1 MNAALTAADIFRAAV
16 LLEEKGARF
25 YAQAA
30 SRFKGEES
38 KLFAGLASMELN
50 HAGQFRA
57 ILEELRPEE
66 GNGPT
71 EEKEQYLEALT
82 GGRIFTESEDW
93 EDENSYED
101 ILEKAIAV
109 ERNAVF
115 FYTAVKETLVREMD
129 AEAVDR
135 LIHEEVAH
143 FEALSAVLRKRRG
156 GGEGE

>member
-1 MNAALTAADIFRAAV
+1 MSAALTAADIFRAAV

-25 YAQAA
+25 YAEAA
-30 SRFKGEES
+30 SKFKGEES

-50 HAGQFRA
+50 HAGQFRT
-57 ILEELRPEE
+57 ILEGLESPE
-66 GNGPT
+66 GDGMT

-93 EDENSYED
+93 RAGDGYRE

-115 FYTAVKETLVREMD
+115 FYTAVRETLVRKMD
-129 AEAVDR
+129 AGAVDR

-143 FEALSAVLRKRRG
+143 FEALSAVLRKREG
-156 GGEGE
+156 GGDGE